1 MKWPTV
7 SVRQAASSGDLH
19 RQLADSNA
27 RRRPLTIVNV
37 SIERNDAYLEAV
49 RHSQDVGLK
58 NMEIAAGVNFQI
70 S

>member
-1 MKWPTV
+1 M
-7 SVRQAASSGDLH
+7 
-19 RQLADSNA
+19 
-27 RRRPLTIVNV
+27 IVNV